1 MLSNSFVSY
10 DDNKYIT
17 ENVNVR
23 MGLSQQT
30 LRWAFNVGYCGN
42 WHPLTW
48 ISHMLDCRLFG
59 LNPTGHHAV
68 NLILHIA
75 NAVLLFLVLNRM
87 TKSLWR
93 SAFVAALFAVHPL
106 HVESVAWAAERK
118 DVLSGLFW
126 VLTMGAYAL
135 YAESPNARRYS
146 AVVILFAL
154 GLMAKPMLVTLPIA
168 LLLLDYWPLNRLASR
183 DPLRTN
189 TRFRKLVLEKVPLLA
204 LAAGSSVLT
213 FIAQRKGQAVSPLD
227 LIPVTVRIEN
237 AIVSYASYILKML
250 WPRSLAPLY
259 PHPCA
264 LLPLW
269 QVISAALMLAVVT
282 YLAIKARGRH
292 PYLFVAW
299 AWYVATLLPVIG
311 LIQVGGQAMADRY
324 TYIPLIGIFVMI
336 SWGAPEIADR
346 LNVRGRRGDGA
357 TGRARHS
364 YALAVLAAITLAVL
378 SSLTWRQT
386 GYWKSNLTL
395 FRHAVDCTQK
405 NYSMHNSLGLALA
418 DAGRIQEAVA
428 QYEEALRIAPNY
440 ISARIDLG
448 IALCDLG
455 KTPEAI
461 VQFQEA
467 IKIDPG
473 YADCYYSLGR
483 ALDGIGESRAAAE
496 QYSKALKVDPHH
508 VEANVNLGN
517 ILAKRG
523 LFPEAIPHYRA
534 ALADN
539 PLQAEAHV
547 NLANALQNSGDSDGA
562 VREYQEALR
571 IKPGYGIAHVNLAI
585 VLYFKKDYAS
595 AWNEV
600 RLAESCGETSN
611 PAFLRALAAKM
622 PEPAR

>member
-1 MLSNSFVSY
+1 
-10 DDNKYIT
+10 
-17 ENVNVR
+17 
-23 MGLSQQT
+23 MG
-30 LRWAFNVGYCGN
+30 V
-42 WHPLTW
+42 
-48 ISHMLDCRLFG
+48 
-59 LNPTGHHAV
+59 
-68 NLILHIA
+68 
-75 NAVLLFLVLNRM
+75 
-87 TKSLWR
+87 
-93 SAFVAALFAVHPL
+93 
-106 HVESVAWAAERK
+106 
-118 DVLSGLFW
+118 
-126 VLTMGAYAL
+126 YAL

-154 GLMAKPMLVTLPIA
+154 GLMAKPMLVTLPIV
-168 LLLLDYWPLNRLASR
+168 LLLLDYWPLRRLQAADHR
-183 DPLRTN
+183 LQ
-189 TRFRKLVLEKVPLLA
+189 KVLEKVPLLA
-204 LAAGSSVLT
+204 LSAGSSVLT

-336 SWGAPEIADR
+336 SWGVSESMG
-346 LNVRGRRGDGA
+346 VWECGSVGDQSPPYPH
-357 TGRARHS
+357 TPIPPH
-364 YALAVLAAITLAVL
+364 ALAVLAAITLAVL

-386 GYWKSNLTL
+386 GYWKNNLTL